1 MFDRVFVVV
10 IPIVDVVEAVGD
22 DKGAVVLLVV
32 VEDEMVVGVVAL
44 AVDAD
49 ADIALIVV
57 LTR

>member
-1 MFDRVFVVV
+1 MFVVV